1 MHEKRLKDGTLI
13 PTRVWY
19 YTLDYIQDNNEW
31 YWTKYGRI
39 SIRDLTKEQ
48 FLNLYEQMY
57 QEDLNFI
64 QA

>member
-19 YTLDYIQDNNEW
+19 YMLDYINEHNEW
-31 YWTKYGRI
+31 YSDKYGRT

-48 FLNLYEQMY
+48 FLNLYERMY